1 MHKKSQPFLLIKNF
15 IIAIIIKA
23 INKYKS
29 MRKIKT
35 HGNEKFV
42 KERNEWK
49 RKNDKLWKFFIKQ
62 AKEKKVKVST
72 VQY

>member
-1 MHKKSQPFLLIKNF
+1 
-15 IIAIIIKA
+15 
-23 INKYKS
+23 

-35 HGNEKFV
+35 HENEKFV